1 MKKILILLVTLFLF
15 SCVTGN
21 NYKRADMLV
30 RYPATGEIA
39 KVYRDGIHKEQYY
52 IMDYKD
58 FKKLFD
64 IEKEQRTED
73 RMNDIL
79 DMLDELLK
87 ED

>member
-15 SCVTGN
+15 GCVTGN

-30 RYPATGEIA
+30 RYPASGEMTE
-39 KVYRDGIHKEQYY
+39 VYNKGIHKEYYY

-64 IEKEQRTED
+64 IEREQRTED

-79 DMLDELLK
+79 NMLDELLK

>member
-30 RYPATGEIA
+30 RYPASGEIA
-39 KVYRDGIHKEQYY
+39 ETYKGIHKEQYY

-64 IEKEQRTED
+64 IEREERTED